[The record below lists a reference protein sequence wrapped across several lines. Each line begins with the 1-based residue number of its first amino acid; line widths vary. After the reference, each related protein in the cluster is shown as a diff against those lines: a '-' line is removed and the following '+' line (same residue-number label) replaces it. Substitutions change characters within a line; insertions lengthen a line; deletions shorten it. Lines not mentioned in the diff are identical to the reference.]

1 MAKNSN
7 RFYPIN
13 DTHIHIYIYS
23 ISIELLFSLAR
34 LAGSFVDRRK
44 RRPFEKETRTP
55 GFRGR
60 LKSCTVND
68 PPRVQRNHLSLYPLR
83 ANGRVRREKGV
94 KKRNVPLPGL
104 LLVPNSPAAERER
117 ERLDRVAFPV
127 GRPRATIARPAIS
140 IRRILGRKV
149 GYRRPVTSAQWGVGI
164 DLNSFGRFLFRPA
177 RVHHR
182 NRGGC
187 AVEYF
192 HGSRGNCLPRNENI
206 YSRNSPRN
214 NAVFHPVPSFPL
226 PAINLATMN
235 RHLLL
240 SSFPP

>member
-1 MAKNSN
+1 MSIGEREDRSRKKLELQDSVAGLKVARSTILPVCNVTIYLCIHYGPMGESEGKRELRSGTF
-7 RFYPIN
+7 RFQDSSSSPI
-13 DTHIHIYIYS
+13 
-23 ISIELLFSLAR
+23 
-34 LAGSFVDRRK
+34 
-44 RRPFEKETRTP
+44 
-55 GFRGR
+55 
-60 LKSCTVND
+60 
-68 PPRVQRNHLSLYPLR
+68 
-83 ANGRVRREKGV
+83 
-94 KKRNVPLPGL
+94 PLPQ
-104 LLVPNSPAAERER
+104 RER